1 MSTAESTAV
10 AVVTGGE
17 SGIGRACVEIL
28 RERGSAVYVIDQA
41 AENPISVQDEE
52 ALARLAERVRREHG
66 GVNVLINSAGIVG
79 ANRPFEEY
87 SAADFQRLIDV
98 NLLGTVAVC
107 HAFAARL
114 REGRGAVVN
123 LSSQAGLVSLPD
135 QSAYSASKG
144 AVVALTRSLAIEWGK
159 HGVRVN
165 AVAPGVVITPM
176 TEEFRRSE
184 PLVAAVHKRVALGRM
199 LEAREIAEA
208 VVFLASPA
216 ASAITGVTLAV
227 DGGWTAGEP
236 GLPW

>member
-1 MSTAESTAV
+1 MSTAGSTAV

-41 AENPISVQDEE
+41 AENPICVQDEE
-52 ALARLAERVRREHG
+52 ALARLAERIRREHG
-66 GVNVLINSAGIVG
+66 GVHVLINSAGIVG
-79 ANRPFEEY
+79 TNRPFEEY

-144 AVVALTRSLAIEWGK
+144 AVVALTRSLAVEWGQAR
-159 HGVRVN
+159 GPRQ
-165 AVAPGVVITPM
+165 
-176 TEEFRRSE
+176 RRR
-184 PLVAAVHKRVALGRM
+184 AGR
-199 LEAREIAEA
+199 RHH
-208 VVFLASPA
+208 PH
-216 ASAITGVTLAV
+216 
-227 DGGWTAGEP
+227 DGGIPPKRAAGRCGAQAGRTRADARGPGDRGGRCVPREP
-236 GLPW
+236 GRQRDHRRHARRRRRVDRG